1 MLSPPSLS
9 PEILKIYLL
18 FYEWTLTLSAPN
30 NSPFP
35 PFSRD
40 SEIAPTS
47 LVKPLPLN
55 YPWLL
60 GSTVPPC
67 VDNPSST
74 AGTTAPPS
82 PDPPPF
88 LPPELCKATKVF
100 LLQHTSVQSVG
111 YPGISLI
118 PRTSRSHYSA
128 HSLSPFTSK
137 LKGNQGF
144 SEPHWTLPH
153 LAPHCGLTAKPPPE
167 ALSPVNSPYC
177 STLAPQTWRSP
188 SGCTPWMKRNHP
200 TSLRTKTQP

>member
-18 FYEWTLTLSAPN
+18 FYKWTLTLSAPN

-47 LVKPLPLN
+47 LVKPLPLI

-67 VDNPSST
+67 VDDPSST
-74 AGTTAPPS
+74 PGTTTPPS

-88 LPPELCKATKVF
+88 LPAKLCKATKVF
-100 LLQHTSVQSVG
+100 LLEHTSVQSVR

-118 PRTSRSHYSA
+118 PRTSRSHYSTHRA
-128 HSLSPFTSK
+128 HSLSPSTSK

-153 LAPHCGLTAKPPPE
+153 LAPHCGLRAKPPPE
-167 ALSPVNSPYC
+167 ALSPVNSPQC
-177 STLAPQTWRSP
+177 SSP
-188 SGCTPWMKRNHP
+188 GPPNLEKPFWLYPLDEEESPHK
-200 TSLRTKTQP
+200 